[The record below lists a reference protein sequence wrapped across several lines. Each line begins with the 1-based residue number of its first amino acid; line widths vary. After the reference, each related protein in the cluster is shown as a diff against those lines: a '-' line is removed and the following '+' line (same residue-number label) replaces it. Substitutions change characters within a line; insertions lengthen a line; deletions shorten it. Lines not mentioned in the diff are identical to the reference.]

1 MARPTKNNAEYFSH
15 DAGMRNDPKIRALR
29 KRFPASNGT
38 CGYSVYNMLLEALT
52 ESDFFK
58 IEIDEVTL
66 EILAG
71 DFEVETEKLQEIIS
85 YCLKIKLLKQE
96 NIKIYSCGLNK
107 RLQGVL
113 DKRNT
118 SKEKFLKQKQEK
130 EKFLNNSVTETTQS
144 KVKESKVKESKDNNS
159 HYYPSTAGAGV
170 GEEEGNSLKIEK
182 KIDQNFEEKNA
193 ADFEEKTEIIP
204 IDELEFPQ
212 EEFEIAWKELQGQR
226 FFELIQ
232 MQHEKDVEK
241 IQVYFKT
248 FYQEKW
254 AENKLQSYPSK
265 MEFFKNFF
273 RWIPYHK
280 SIAKNQQTPE
290 KNGNSNFNN
299 GQFTRKASNANEAR
313 AGRDQLDAIANTI
326 LLGAQA
332 NERTG

>member
-29 KRFPASNGT
+29 KRFPASCGT
-38 CGYSVYNMLLEALT
+38 CGYSVYNMLLEVLT
-52 ESDFFK
+52 DAEFFS
-58 IEIDEVTL
+58 IEIDEVQL
-66 EILAG
+66 ELLAG
-71 DFEVETEKLQEIIS
+71 DFDTDAEMLSKIIEF
-85 YCLKIKLLKQE
+85 CVKIKLFSQK
-96 NIKIYSCGLNK
+96 NSTISSCGLNK
-107 RLQGVL
+107 RLQGVI
-113 DKRNT
+113 DKRNR
-118 SKEKFLKQKQEK
+118 SKEKFEKQKIEK
-130 EKFLNNSVTETTQS
+130 SNVSVTETTQS
-144 KVKESKVKESKDNNS
+144 KVKYSKVKESKDNNS

-170 GEEEGNSLKIEK
+170 GEEEGISLKIEK
-182 KIDQNFEEKNA
+182 KINQNFEEKKA

-212 EEFEIAWKELQGQR
+212 EEFNIAWNELQRQR

-265 MEFFKNFF
+265 LEFFKNFF

-280 SIAKNQQTPE
+280 SIVKNQQNTE
-290 KNGNSNFNN
+290 SNGTTNLNN

-313 AGRDQLDAIANTI
+313 AGRDQLDAIANTV

-332 NERTG
+332 